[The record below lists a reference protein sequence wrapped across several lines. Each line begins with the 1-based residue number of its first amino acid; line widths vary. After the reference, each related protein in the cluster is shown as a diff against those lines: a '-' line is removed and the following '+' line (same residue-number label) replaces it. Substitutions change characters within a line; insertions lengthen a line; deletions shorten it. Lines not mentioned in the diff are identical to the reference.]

1 MAVVEHALTDP
12 CGVVP
17 PLALAGDPLESN
29 KHRSC
34 HVPWS
39 AGNRRSSDR
48 PDATVLR
55 SEGRRVISN
64 NQRRG
69 RRSSHGA
76 HTLV

>member
-1 MAVVEHALTDP
+1 MAVVEHPQPDA

-29 KHRSC
+29 KHRPC

-55 SEGRRVISN
+55 SDGRRVIS

-69 RRSSHGA
+69 RRSHMA
-76 HTLV
+76 RTH